1 MSNAGHLTAGDIGR
15 ISRYQES
22 SYGQPTSNQLTV
34 GYIKGDGGSFTPTD
48 NPQQYVSWRSGNR
61 SYSSHNLV
69 AQNHEAGYT
78 AIMEVAMTSDGPLNM
93 IGDALGTIHGTEA
106 VGGLPSKTTQL
117 TVRTPGTNDL
127 TVIKYVGCKT
137 DRLVIKA
144 DQPGGIVEFQE
155 TVMAS
160 YGYTKS
166 TTTPGYDFL
175 DGTPAAQWINGVT
188 VNGTAVY
195 PQNFELTINNNLG
208 RVKGMVTAAEDSPWP
223 GVPIPATVNIVEGRR
238 EMEFSMDVWMADLTR
253 LKEAQDFGIIPANK
267 TIALSLQSGNDYSHR
282 RQLTLTAQPLL
293 DGNNHALVQD
303 KQMETLRYRV
313 SAIQVGAPSANSPT
327 ASSTQA

>member
-1 MSNAGHLTAGDIGR
+1 MSHITAGDIGK
-15 ISRYQES
+15 ISRYSES

-61 SYSSHNLV
+61 SYSAHDLV
-69 AQNHEAGYT
+69 PQNHEAGYT
-78 AIMEVAMTSDGPLNM
+78 AIMEVVMSSNGPLNVL
-93 IGDALGTIHGTEA
+93 GDALGTTQGTEA
-106 VGGLPSKTTQL
+106 AGGLPSKSTEL
-117 TVRTPGTNDL
+117 TVRTPGTDDL
-127 TVIKYVGCKT
+127 TIIKYVGCKT
-137 DRLVIKA
+137 DRLVVKA

-155 TVMAS
+155 TCMAS

-166 TTTPGYDFL
+166 TTTPGYAFQDIA
-175 DGTPAAQWINGVT
+175 TPAAQWINGVT

-223 GVPIPATVNIVEGRR
+223 NEQIAATVNIVEGRR

-253 LKEAQDFGIIPANK
+253 LKKAQDQGIPASE
-267 TIALSLQSGNDYSHR
+267 TIALTLSSGQYAYA

-293 DGNNHALVQD
+293 DGDNHSLVQD

-313 SAIQVGAPSANSPT
+313 TGIQVGTPSANST
-327 ASSTQA
+327 ASSTA

>member
-15 ISRYQES
+15 ISRYEES
-22 SYGQPTSNQLTV
+22 SYGQPASEGLTV

-61 SYSSHNLV
+61 SYSTHDLV

-78 AIMEVAMTSDGPLNM
+78 AIMEVTLSSNGALKML
-93 IGDALGTIHGTEA
+93 GDALGTTSGTEA

-117 TVRTPGTNDL
+117 TVRTPGTDDL
-127 TVIKYVGCKT
+127 TIIKYVGCKT

-155 TVMAS
+155 TCLAS

-166 TTTPGYDFL
+166 TTTPGYDFS
-175 DGTPAAQWINGVT
+175 DGTVAAQWFNGVT

-208 RVKGMVTAAEDSPWP
+208 RVKGIVPSAEDSPWYDM
-223 GVPIPATVNIVEGRR
+223 PIPATVNIVEGRR

-253 LKEAQDFGIIPANK
+253 LKEAQDHGIIPANK
-267 TIALSLQSGNDYSHR
+267 TIALTIGGLGSLYT

-313 SAIQVGAPSANSPT
+313 SAIQVGTPSANSPT
-327 ASSTQA
+327 ASSTTE

>member
-15 ISRYQES
+15 VSRYNES
-22 SYGQPTSNQLTV
+22 SYGQPSSAGLTV
-34 GYIKGDGGSFTPTD
+34 GYVKGEGGSFTPTD

-61 SYSSHNLV
+61 SYSANDLV

-78 AIMEVAMTSDGPLNM
+78 AILEILLSSNGPLYM
-93 IGDALGTIHGTEA
+93 LGDALGTITGTEA
-106 VGGLPSKTTQL
+106 VGALPSKSTHV
-117 TVRTPGTNDL
+117 TVRTPGTDDL
-127 TVIKYVGCKT
+127 TIIKYVGCKT
-137 DRLVIKA
+137 DRLVVKA

-166 TTTPGYDFL
+166 STAAGDAFNDLAY
-175 DGTPAAQWINGVT
+175 PAVQWLNGVT
-188 VNGTAVY
+188 VDGTAVY
-195 PQNFELTINNNLG
+195 PQSFELTINNNLG
-208 RVKGMVTAAEDSPWP
+208 RVKGLVTAAEDSPWP
-223 GVPIPATVNIVEGRR
+223 NQQIPATVNIVEGRR
-238 EMEFSMDVWMADLTR
+238 EMEFSMDVWMADLAR
-253 LKEAQDFGIIPANK
+253 LKEAQAEGIPANK
-267 TIALSLQSGNDYSHR
+267 TIVLTLGNGQYA

-313 SAIQVGAPSANSPT
+313 RDILVNTPSTANSPT
-327 ASSTQA
+327 ASSTPE

>member
-1 MSNAGHLTAGDIGR
+1 MSHITAGDIGK
-15 ISRYQES
+15 IIRYSES

-34 GYIKGDGGSFTPTD
+34 GYVKGEGGSFTPTD

-78 AIMEVAMTSDGPLNM
+78 AIMDVAMSSDGPLNM
-93 IGDALGTIHGTEA
+93 IGDALGTNRGTEA
-106 VGGLPSKTTQL
+106 VGALPSKTPQL
-117 TVRTPGTNDL
+117 TVRTPGTDDL
-127 TVIKYVGCKT
+127 TISKYVGCKT

-155 TVMAS
+155 TCLAS

-175 DGTPAAQWINGVT
+175 DIGHAAQWRNGVT

-208 RVKGMVTAAEDSPWP
+208 RVKGIVTAAEDSPWP
-223 GVPIPATVNIVEGRR
+223 NQQIPATADIVEGRR
-238 EMEFSMDVWMADLTR
+238 EMEFSMDVWMADLAR
-253 LKEAQDFGIIPANK
+253 LKEAQNHGIIPATK
-267 TIALSLQSGNDYSHR
+267 TIALTIGSDAYQYT
-282 RQLTLTAQPLL
+282 RQLTLYAQPLL

-313 SAIQVGAPSANSPT
+313 TSISVGTPSANSPT
-327 ASSTQA
+327 ASSTTE